1 MKAFLTTVLVIGLIT
16 IAGFTFAKTTTIPSE
31 TVKSSQAQS
40 GEIQKEYAG
49 MVVNTDAGVTLMAG
63 DYAYL
68 LKSEKGEKLEAMVGK
83 MVKVNGKLIKG
94 DLASTILVAKIEETK

>member
-31 TVKSSQAQS
+31 TAVESSQAQS
-40 GEIQKEYAG
+40 GEIEKEYAG

-83 MVKVNGKLIKG
+83 SL
-94 DLASTILVAKIEETK
+94 LCFR